1 MTKTISVSMRTKV
14 LIISIFVVFFLAVAS
29 LIATIVTVNTINKS
43 NIDEYKHDIY
53 KKTEIE
59 LQNYVQV
66 TIQTIDSFYKRT
78 LPSKIKQEVKNHL
91 TQRMDFLFSILE
103 ENYKIYKNSMSKEE
117 LKQHLIKIIKSAK
130 YSNSGYF
137 WVNDFDA
144 IMIMH
149 PILEEL
155 NNQNLMDQ
163 KDENGKE
170 LFKAFVHVAKKQNAG
185 FVDYLWPKPGMK
197 KAEEKISYVKVF
209 EPFNWII
216 GTGDYVQE
224 VTNKIKKDAIK
235 TISEIRY
242 GNNGYFWINNSK
254 SKMISHPIFKDLN
267 GKNLSTFQDENGQYI
282 FNEFVTIAN
291 EKKEGGLVLYLWPK
305 PGEQKA
311 KPKISYVQKFQPW
324 DWIIGTGAYVDEIEL
339 KIKNMEEKSEKS
351 LQTITILSAII
362 FVIVLI
368 ILSLITLTLSTKRDD
383 KDYEEEYL

>member
-1 MTKTISVSMRTKV
+1 MVIM
-14 LIISIFVVFFLAVAS
+14 
-29 LIATIVTVNTINKS
+29 
-43 NIDEYKHDIY
+43 DI
-53 KKTEIE
+53 
-59 LQNYVQV
+59 L
-66 TIQTIDSFYKRT
+66 
-78 LPSKIKQEVKNHL
+78 
-91 TQRMDFLFSILE
+91 
-103 ENYKIYKNSMSKEE
+103 
-117 LKQHLIKIIKSAK
+117 
-130 YSNSGYF
+130 
-137 WVNDFDA
+137 
-144 IMIMH
+144 
-149 PILEEL
+149 
-155 NNQNLMDQ
+155 
-163 KDENGKE
+163 
-170 LFKAFVHVAKKQNAG
+170 
-185 FVDYLWPKPGMK
+185 
-197 KAEEKISYVKVF
+197 
-209 EPFNWII
+209 
-216 GTGDYVQE
+216 
-224 VTNKIKKDAIK
+224 
-235 TISEIRY
+235 
-242 GNNGYFWINNSK
+242 INNSK